1 MFLLIYSS
9 RGRRLDILMLM
20 LTALKWKLIDISPTC
35 IWTGFS
41 LRVLAVTNKI
51 KWVPSLKDLPWT
63 SMQLWFSYWSCT
75 GWSFCSLS
83 LSVTYW
89 HTQQFFCYIYLFS
102 WRCVEITFYTHQVVP
117 TFIIYFWCGLCLFF
131 WTPKRD
137 LNDTCI
143 FHDILRSSNRKLVR
157 KLGKD

>member
-83 LSVTYW
+83 LCHILT
-89 HTQQFFCYIYLFS
+89 HTTVFLLHLPVFLETCRNNFLHTSSRTNIYQLSLMRFMPILLNSQARSEWYMHFS
-102 WRCVEITFYTHQVVP
+102 WYIEI
-117 TFIIYFWCGLCLFF
+117 I
-131 WTPKRD
+131 K
-137 LNDTCI
+137 
-143 FHDILRSSNRKLVR
+143 
-157 KLGKD
+157 

>member
-20 LTALKWKLIDISPTC
+20 LTLKWKLSDISPTC

-83 LSVTYW
+83 LCHILT
-89 HTQQFFCYIYLFS
+89 HTTVFLLHLPVFLEMCRNNFLHTSSRTNIYQLSLMRFMPILLNSQARSEWYMHFS
-102 WRCVEITFYTHQVVP
+102 WYIEI
-117 TFIIYFWCGLCLFF
+117 I
-131 WTPKRD
+131 K
-137 LNDTCI
+137 
-143 FHDILRSSNRKLVR
+143 
-157 KLGKD
+157 